1 MATIPGYD
9 RITVERGKL
18 GGKPCIR
25 GMRISV
31 SRVLDILATYKS
43 REEIRVDFPDLEDE
57 DLEQALRFAAENL
70 EETAFFMPDLPETAS
85 R

>member
-9 RITVERGKL
+9 RITVEPDKVD
-18 GGKPCIR
+18 GKPCIR
-25 GMRISV
+25 GLRISV

-43 REEIRVDFPDLEDE
+43 REEIRLDFPDLEDE
-57 DLEQALRFAAENL
+57 DFEQALRFAAENL
-70 EETAFFMPDLPETAS
+70 EETGFFLPGLPETAS